1 MTRDPQLQVTERGV
15 FDPVGPSRCTLRTT
29 CMMPDGIR
37 DVVLLGLLGKC
48 LEGSQCQGTL
58 SSAVPCHVIVPEAA
72 ASPHGRGL
80 SWRVLSGCHLTR
92 GDARCSLCSPAGSI
106 RDTVA
111 FEGAAQGVKPSLR

>member
-1 MTRDPQLQVTERGV
+1 MTRDPRLQVTVRGV
-15 FDPVGPSRCTLRTT
+15 FDLAGPSRCTLRTT

-48 LEGSQCQGTL
+48 LEGLQCRGTL
-58 SSAVPCHVIVPEAA
+58 SGAVPCRIIVPEAA
-72 ASPHGRGL
+72 ASLHGHGL

>member
-15 FDPVGPSRCTLRTT
+15 FDPVDPSRYTLRTM
-29 CMMPDGIR
+29 CMMPDGIH
-37 DVVLLGLLGKC
+37 DVVLLGMLGKC

-58 SSAVPCHVIVPEAA
+58 SGAVPCCIIVPKAA
-72 ASPHGRGL
+72 ASLHGRGL

-111 FEGAAQGVKPSLR
+111 FEGAAQGVQGTLR